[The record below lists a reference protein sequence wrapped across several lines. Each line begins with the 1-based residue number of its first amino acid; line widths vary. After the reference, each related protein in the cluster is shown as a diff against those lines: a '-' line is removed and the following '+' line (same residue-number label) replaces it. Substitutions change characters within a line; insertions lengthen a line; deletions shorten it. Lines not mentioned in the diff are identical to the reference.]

1 MMLLVI
7 LLSMSVIYSTLSVM
21 RHQIHGNNCH
31 LHLNLNLNYV
41 TLWIGARSGLL
52 ISMLEKLNLFCLISL
67 ITLVLLIWKWVH
79 LFLRCWNWFSLLNS
93 IGAVTLSLILKL
105 SPRKLELWFFLW
117 SFFLLKLLCIS
128 INIWFSL
135 AWNNV
140 VMSGLV
146 LQTATRKC

>member
-52 ISMLEKLNLFCLISL
+52 ISMLEKLNLFCLITGAIDMKMGAS
-67 ITLVLLIWKWVH
+67 VLEM
-79 LFLRCWNWFSLLNS
+79 
-93 IGAVTLSLILKL
+93 
-105 SPRKLELWFFLW
+105 LELIFSSKFNWD
-117 SFFLLKLLCIS
+117 CYIIS
-128 INIWFSL
+128 N
-135 AWNNV
+135 
-140 VMSGLV
+140 
-146 LQTATRKC
+146 T

>member
-1 MMLLVI
+1 MLLVI

-21 RHQIHGNNCH
+21 RHQIHGNNYH

>member
-52 ISMLEKLNLFCLISL
+52 VLMLEKLNLFCLISL

-117 SFFLLKLLCIS
+117 NFFLLKLLCIS

>member
-1 MMLLVI
+1 MWWGI
-7 LLSMSVIYSTLSVM
+7 RSMETTAICIWT
-21 RHQIHGNNCH
+21 
-31 LHLNLNLNYV
+31 
-41 TLWIGARSGLL
+41 WIWTMWHCGLGHEVACWFRCWKNWTCFVW
-52 ISMLEKLNLFCLISL
+52 S
-67 ITLVLLIWKWVH
+67 LVLLIWKWVH

-93 IGAVTLSLILKL
+93 IGTVTLSLILKL